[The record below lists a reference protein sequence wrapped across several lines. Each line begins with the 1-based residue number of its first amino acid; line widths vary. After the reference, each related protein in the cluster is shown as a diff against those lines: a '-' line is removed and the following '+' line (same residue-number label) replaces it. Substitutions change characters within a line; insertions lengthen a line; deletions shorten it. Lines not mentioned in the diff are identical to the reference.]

1 MKEKEE
7 AEYKDMVQNRMSQLK
22 DEVNMNIEDFLQT
35 SKDLKQ
41 KTEQRAQTLEKI
53 KKKYNHL
60 KKKKAKLQHK
70 MLKKAEDEALVEAT
84 ETVE

>member
-1 MKEKEE
+1 
-7 AEYKDMVQNRMSQLK
+7 
-22 DEVNMNIEDFLQT
+22 
-35 SKDLKQ
+35 
-41 KTEQRAQTLEKI
+41 LEKI